1 MTRDPRL
8 TLNARQQELLEW
20 VQRDGFVTVDDLA
33 AHFDVTPQTIR
44 RDVNWLADMNLLR
57 RYHGGASLP
66 TSSENVSYTAR
77 QRMFHDEKRRIAA
90 LVATHIPDQASLF
103 INLGTTTEEVA
114 RALNRHRGLRVITNN
129 LNVASMMS
137 GYPDCEVLVTG
148 GIVRP
153 WDKGIVGELAI
164 DFIRQFKVDFA
175 IIGTSS
181 IETDGTL
188 RDFDTREVRV
198 AEAIIQHA
206 RTVFLAAD
214 NSKFGRPGAGSPRP
228 SRSDRRLVHRRRAAR
243 RDDRDARSRQ
253 LPGVY
258 RRVTPGVLRHVAA
271 HAKLRVKSRIWPRL
285 PTAGGAPIVKGRIYW
300 GGFGV

>member
-1 MTRDPRL
+1 MSRDPRL
-8 TLNARQQELLEW
+8 SLNARQQALLDW

-33 AHFDVTPQTIR
+33 SHFAVTPQTIR
-44 RDVNWLADMNLLR
+44 RDVNWLSDMNLLR

-77 QRMFHDEKRRIAA
+77 QRMFHDEKRRIAMLA
-90 LVATHIPDQASLF
+90 ATHIPDQASLF

-129 LNVASMMS
+129 LNVANMMS
-137 GYPDCEVLVTG
+137 GYPECEVLVTG

-164 DFIRQFKVDFA
+164 EFIRQFKVDFA

-181 IETDGTL
+181 IEIDGTL

-198 AEAIIQHA
+198 SEAIIEHA
-206 RTVFLAAD
+206 RTVFLVAD
-214 NSKFGRPGAGSPRP
+214 HSKFGRPALVRQGHLSQIDALFTDQPAPPEMAETLTAAGT
-228 SRSDRRLVHRRRAAR
+228 
-243 RDDRDARSRQ
+243 Q
-253 LPGVY
+253 VY
-258 RRVTPGVLRHVAA
+258 VAPA
-271 HAKLRVKSRIWPRL
+271 D
-285 PTAGGAPIVKGRIYW
+285 
-300 GGFGV
+300 

>member
-66 TSSENVSYTAR
+66 TRSENVSYTAR

-137 GYPDCEVLVTG
+137 GYPDCEALVTG

-153 WDKGIVGELAI
+153 WD
-164 DFIRQFKVDFA
+164 
-175 IIGTSS
+175 
-181 IETDGTL
+181 
-188 RDFDTREVRV
+188 
-198 AEAIIQHA
+198 
-206 RTVFLAAD
+206 
-214 NSKFGRPGAGSPRP
+214 
-228 SRSDRRLVHRRRAAR
+228 
-243 RDDRDARSRQ
+243 
-253 LPGVY
+253 
-258 RRVTPGVLRHVAA
+258 
-271 HAKLRVKSRIWPRL
+271 
-285 PTAGGAPIVKGRIYW
+285 
-300 GGFGV
+300 

>member
-33 AHFDVTPQTIR
+33 AHFEVTPQTIR

-214 NSKFGRPGAGSPRP
+214 SSKFGRPA
-228 SRSDRRLVHRRRAAR
+228 LVRQGHLDQIDALFTDAAPPA
-243 RDDRDARSRQ
+243 DMAETLNAVNCQ
-253 LPGVY
+253 VY
-258 RRVTPGVLRHVAA
+258 VAE
-271 HAKLRVKSRIWPRL
+271 
-285 PTAGGAPIVKGRIYW
+285 
-300 GGFGV
+300 

>member
-77 QRMFHDEKRRIAA
+77 QRMFHEEKRRIAA

-175 IIGTSS
+175 IIGTSAS
-181 IETDGTL
+181 KRTA
-188 RDFDTREVRV
+188 RC
-198 AEAIIQHA
+198 AISTPA
-206 RTVFLAAD
+206 KCAWPKRSSSMRAPCFSPPTTP
-214 NSKFGRPGAGSPRP
+214 NS
-228 SRSDRRLVHRRRAAR
+228 AAR
-243 RDDRDARSRQ
+243 RWFVKVISIRSTRSSPTPPRRRDGRNARRRQ

-258 RRVTPGVLRHVAA
+258 RRVTSAR
-271 HAKLRVKSRIWPRL
+271 
-285 PTAGGAPIVKGRIYW
+285 
-300 GGFGV
+300 

>member
-1 MTRDPRL
+1 MNRDSRL
-8 TLNARQQELLEW
+8 ALNARQQELLEW

-33 AHFDVTPQTIR
+33 SHFSVTPQTIR
-44 RDVNWLADMNLLR
+44 RDVNWLADQNLLR

-90 LVATHIPDQASLF
+90 LAASHIPDQASLF

-129 LNVASMMS
+129 LNVANIMS
-137 GYPDCEVLVTG
+137 GYQDCEVLVTG

-153 WDKGIVGELAI
+153 WDKGIVGEPAI
-164 DFIRQFKVDFA
+164 EFIRQFKVDYA

-181 IETDGTL
+181 IEEDGTL

-198 AEAIIQHA
+198 AEAIIEHA
-206 RTVFLAAD
+206 RIVFLVAD
-214 NSKFGRPGAGSPRP
+214 HSKVGRPA
-228 SRSDRRLVHRRRAAR
+228 LVRQGHLNQI
-243 RDDRDARSRQ
+243 DALFTDQ
-253 LPGVY
+253 PLPADMAE
-258 RRVTPGVLRHVAA
+258 PVAA
-271 HAKLRVKSRIWPRL
+271 
-285 PTAGGAPIVKGRIYW
+285 AGTQVYVAD
-300 GGFGV
+300 

>member
-1 MTRDPRL
+1 MSRDPRL
-8 TLNARQQELLEW
+8 SLNARQQELLDW

-33 AHFDVTPQTIR
+33 SHFAVTPQTIR
-44 RDVNWLADMNLLR
+44 RDVNWLSDMNLLR

-77 QRMFHDEKRRIAA
+77 QRMFHDEKRRIAT

-129 LNVASMMS
+129 LNVAHMMS
-137 GYPDCEVLVTG
+137 GYPECEVLVTG

-164 DFIRQFKVDFA
+164 EFIRQFKVDFA

-181 IETDGTL
+181 IEFDGTL

-198 AEAIIQHA
+198 AEAIIEHA

-214 NSKFGRPGAGSPRP
+214 HSKFGRPALVRQGHLSQIHALFT
-228 SRSDRRLVHRRRAAR
+228 DRQPPPEMAETL
-243 RDDRDARSRQ
+243 S
-253 LPGVY
+253 
-258 RRVTPGVLRHVAA
+258 
-271 HAKLRVKSRIWPRL
+271 
-285 PTAGGAPIVKGRIYW
+285 TAGTQVYVAGAD
-300 GGFGV
+300 

>member
-1 MTRDPRL
+1 MTRDPRI
-8 TLNARQQELLEW
+8 TLNARQQELLDW
-20 VQRDGFVTVDDLA
+20 VQRDGFVTVEDLA
-33 AHFDVTPQTIR
+33 THFDVTPQTIR
-44 RDVNWLADMNLLR
+44 RDVNWLSDMNLLR

-90 LVATHIPDQASLF
+90 LVASHIPDQASLF

-114 RALNRHRGLRVITNN
+114 RALNRHRGLHVITNN
-129 LNVASMMS
+129 LNVAAMMS
-137 GYPDCEVLVTG
+137 GYPDCEVLITG

-175 IIGTSS
+175 IIGASS
-181 IETDGTL
+181 IEPDGTL

-198 AEAIIQHA
+198 AEAIINHA

-214 NSKFGRPGAGSPRP
+214 HSKFGRPALVRLGHLNQIDALFTDAPTPPEMAETLTGANT
-228 SRSDRRLVHRRRAAR
+228 
-243 RDDRDARSRQ
+243 Q
-253 LPGVY
+253 VY
-258 RRVTPGVLRHVAA
+258 I
-271 HAKLRVKSRIWPRL
+271 AK
-285 PTAGGAPIVKGRIYW
+285 
-300 GGFGV
+300 

>member
-198 AEAIIQHA
+198 AEAIIEHA

-214 NSKFGRPGAGSPRP
+214 HSKFGRPALVRQGHLNQIDSLFTDAQPPAEMSETLTNAGTQ
-228 SRSDRRLVHRRRAAR
+228 VFIA
-243 RDDRDARSRQ
+243 Q
-253 LPGVY
+253 
-258 RRVTPGVLRHVAA
+258 
-271 HAKLRVKSRIWPRL
+271 
-285 PTAGGAPIVKGRIYW
+285 
-300 GGFGV
+300 

>member
-1 MTRDPRL
+1 MTSDHA
-8 TLNARQQELLEW
+8 LNGRQRALLER
-20 VQRDGFVTVDDLA
+20 VARDGFATIEDLA
-33 AHFDVTPQTIR
+33 AQFEVTPQTIR
-44 RDVNWLADMNLLR
+44 RDVNWLSDRNLLR
-57 RYHGGASLP
+57 RYHGGASAL
-66 TSSENVSYTAR
+66 TSSENAAYTAR
-77 QRMFHDEKRRIAA
+77 QQMFLDEKRRIAKR
-90 LVATHIPDQASLF
+90 VAAEIPNHATLF

-114 RALNRHRGLRVITNN
+114 RALRQHTGLRVITNN
-129 LNVASMMS
+129 LNVASMMG

-181 IETDGTL
+181 IEEDGTL

-214 NSKFGRPGAGSPRP
+214 HSKFGRPALV
-228 SRSDRRLVHRRRAAR
+228 RLGHLNQIHALFTDAPTPPEMADALAA
-243 RDDRDARSRQ
+243 ASTQ
-253 LPGVY
+253 VY
-258 RRVTPGVLRHVAA
+258 IAD
-271 HAKLRVKSRIWPRL
+271 
-285 PTAGGAPIVKGRIYW
+285 
-300 GGFGV
+300 

>member
-137 GYPDCEVLVTG
+137 GYPESEVLVTG

-214 NSKFGRPGAGSPRP
+214 NSKFGRPA
-228 SRSDRRLVHRRRAAR
+228 LVRQGHLDQIDALFTDAAPP
-243 RDDRDARSRQ
+243 AEMNETLAAANCQ
-253 LPGVY
+253 VY
-258 RRVTPGVLRHVAA
+258 IAE
-271 HAKLRVKSRIWPRL
+271 
-285 PTAGGAPIVKGRIYW
+285 
-300 GGFGV
+300 

>member
-44 RDVNWLADMNLLR
+44 RDVNWLADINLLR

-66 TSSENVSYTAR
+66 TSSENVSYSAR

-90 LVATHIPDQASLF
+90 LVATHVPDQASLF

-114 RALNRHRGLRVITNN
+114 RALNRHRGLHVITNN

-198 AEAIIQHA
+198 AEAIIEHS

-214 NSKFGRPGAGSPRP
+214 HSKFGRPALVRQGHLNQIDSLFTDAAPPASMAETIAAAGTQ
-228 SRSDRRLVHRRRAAR
+228 VFIAE
-243 RDDRDARSRQ
+243 
-253 LPGVY
+253 
-258 RRVTPGVLRHVAA
+258 
-271 HAKLRVKSRIWPRL
+271 
-285 PTAGGAPIVKGRIYW
+285 
-300 GGFGV
+300 

>member
-20 VQRDGFVTVDDLA
+20 VQRDGFVTVEDLA
-33 AHFDVTPQTIR
+33 SHFNVTPQTTR
-44 RDVNWLADMNLLR
+44 RDVNMLADLNLLR

-77 QRMFHDEKRRIAA
+77 QSMFHDEKRRIAA
-90 LVATHIPDQASLF
+90 LAAMHIPDQASLF

-114 RALNRHRGLRVITNN
+114 RALHRHRGLHVITNN

-137 GYPDCEVLVTG
+137 GYQECEVMITG
-148 GIVRP
+148 GVVRP
-153 WDKGIVGELAI
+153 WDKGIVGELTI
-164 DFIRQFKVDFA
+164 DFIRQFKVDYA

-198 AEAIIQHA
+198 AQAIIQHA
-206 RTVFLAAD
+206 RTVYLVAD
-214 NSKFGRPGAGSPRP
+214 HSKFGRPALARQGH
-228 SRSDRRLVHRRRAAR
+228 LNQVHALFTDKAPPAEMSETITAAATQVYVA
-243 RDDRDARSRQ
+243 DQPAR
-253 LPGVY
+253 
-258 RRVTPGVLRHVAA
+258 
-271 HAKLRVKSRIWPRL
+271 
-285 PTAGGAPIVKGRIYW
+285 
-300 GGFGV
+300 

>member
-44 RDVNWLADMNLLR
+44 RDVNWLADINLLR

-66 TSSENVSYTAR
+66 TSSENVSYSAR

-90 LVATHIPDQASLF
+90 LVATHIPDHASLF

-181 IETDGTL
+181 IEEDGTL

-198 AEAIIQHA
+198 AEAIIQQS

-214 NSKFGRPGAGSPRP
+214 HSKFGRPALVRQGHLEQIDSLFTDAAPPADMAETIAAAGT
-228 SRSDRRLVHRRRAAR
+228 LV
-243 RDDRDARSRQ
+243 
-253 LPGVY
+253 Y
-258 RRVTPGVLRHVAA
+258 VAD
-271 HAKLRVKSRIWPRL
+271 
-285 PTAGGAPIVKGRIYW
+285 
-300 GGFGV
+300 